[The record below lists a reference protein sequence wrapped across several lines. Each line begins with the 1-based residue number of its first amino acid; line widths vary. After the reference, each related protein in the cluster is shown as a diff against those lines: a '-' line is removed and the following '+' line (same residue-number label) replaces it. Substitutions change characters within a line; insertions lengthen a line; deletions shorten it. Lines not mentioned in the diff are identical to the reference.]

1 MRSSNIFAGF
11 FVSVAFLLSG
21 CDDIKDKLGMS
32 EKKETASKEDSK
44 DKKEKKKAADDEEED
59 TDKAKAGSSASAAA
73 PASTSAAPTAP
84 SAPLGAPGKAA
95 AHLPSDCDAVV
106 TLNIAKVLA
115 HPAFASQ
122 VVPALD
128 EAMKKASTEGPDA
141 AKKDAFFK
149 ETGISPKAFSDL
161 ALCIKDGG
169 SEPLVGLVA
178 AGSITPDSV
187 VPAIEKGDPSAK
199 DKIKDLD
206 GRKVLSDGKFTLGQ
220 YADGSLGFA
229 QSDDMFRAMGSTGDA
244 ATAKYRIDG
253 NKEISLVIPEGSI
266 AKLAK
271 GQAPA
276 ELSAVKSIS
285 ISLDLTGGK
294 AVVRAATTSADEAK
308 KLEALFTVL
317 KSEAGGKLA
326 GAPPGTAELLKSA
339 TSRVEGNDLVIE
351 AALPA
356 DAMTSL
362 ATLIATGLK
371 EESGAAVDSLFK
383 GDGKAEAKNEPAKPG
398 TTAAAPATKPTTPTT
413 PTKPTKP
420 TATATAA
427 TVKRPGVGLK
437 LPGRK

>member
-21 CDDIKDKLGMS
+21 CDDIKDKLGMA
-32 EKKETASKEDSK
+32 EKKESASKEDSK
-44 DKKEKKKAADDEEED
+44 DKKDKKKDADDEEED
-59 TDKAKAGSSASAAA
+59 EKPKAGSSASAAA
-73 PASTSAAPTAP
+73 PASASAAPTAP

-95 AHLPSDCDAVV
+95 AHLPSDCDGVV

-128 EAMKKASTEGPDA
+128 EAMKKASTEGPEA
-141 AKKDAFFK
+141 AKVDAFFK
-149 ETGISPKAFSDL
+149 ETGISPRAFSDI

-169 SEPLVGLVA
+169 SEPLVGFVA
-178 AGSITPDSV
+178 AGSITPDSI

-220 YADGSLGFA
+220 YSDGSLGFA
-229 QSDDMFRAMGSTGDA
+229 QTDDMFRAMGGTGDA

-276 ELSAVKSIS
+276 ELSSVKSIS

-308 KLEALFTVL
+308 KLEAMFNLL

-339 TSRVEGNDLVIE
+339 TTRVEGNDLVIE

-356 DAMTSL
+356 DAMSSL
-362 ATLIATGLK
+362 ATLIAAGLK

-383 GDGKAEAKNEPAKPG
+383 GDGKTATKTEPAKPG
-398 TTAAAPATKPTTPTT
+398 TTAATP
-413 PTKPTKP
+413 PTKP
-420 TATATAA
+420 TATTPTTKPTATTPAATA
-427 TVKRPGVGLK
+427 KRPGGGLK